1 VVFCRGFLHGVDQA
15 SRRHVL
21 AVWEACRIL
30 FVPEILVAISSIW
43 SSTPRHRL
51 FILERKIPPCSNTG
65 MARRV
70 RSSIITSREATTRAL
85 HLRITCPTP
94 PSCPFDSR
102 PTEFG
107 VQDRE
112 QVVHQGQVHT
122 DGSISFEVTVSAVRH
137 AAGSLVRFRGPFVHG
152 TPAEPFLYLGF
163 RHVEGSPVA
172 WIRRIKVRFP
182 VLTWEQLEAIPETS
196 VLAAR
201 VSGERRRTI
210 PLHTYDWTQQDA
222 VEP

>member
-1 VVFCRGFLHGVDQA
+1 M
-15 SRRHVL
+15 
-21 AVWEACRIL
+21 ERITSTL
-30 FVPEILVAISSIW
+30 QHQKEMDSI
-43 SSTPRHRL
+43 
-51 FILERKIPPCSNTG
+51 
-65 MARRV
+65 M
-70 RSSIITSREATTRAL
+70 SSIIAARDAPTRPL
-85 HLRITCPTP
+85 RLRIICLKPPICPG
-94 PSCPFDSR
+94 DDA

-107 VQDRE
+107 VQDRG
-112 QVVHQGQVHT
+112 QVVHPGQVHG
-122 DGSISFEVTVSAVRH
+122 DGSVSFEVTVSAVRH
-137 AAGSLVRFRGPFVHG
+137 AAGGSVRFRGPFVHG
-152 TPAEPFLYLGF
+152 TPAEPFLYLSF

-201 VSGERRRTI
+201 VSGERRRTTI